1 MIIKMKMSFNKN
13 YFYYSQ
19 WFGVWVNSKEQLK
32 TLTTNL
38 VFSIYLVAIVE
49 AIAAS
54 GIQAYSIS
62 TV

>member
-1 MIIKMKMSFNKN
+1 MSFNKN

-19 WFGVWVNSKEQLK
+19 WFGVWVNSKDQLK
-32 TLTTNL
+32 NC
-38 VFSIYLVAIVE
+38 IYLVAIVE
-49 AIAAS
+49 TIAAS

>member
-1 MIIKMKMSFNKN
+1 MIMKAKISFDKNSHFFAYGSIQRTNKN
-13 YFYYSQ
+13 
-19 WFGVWVNSKEQLK
+19 
-32 TLTTNL
+32 
-38 VFSIYLVAIVE
+38 IYLVAIVE